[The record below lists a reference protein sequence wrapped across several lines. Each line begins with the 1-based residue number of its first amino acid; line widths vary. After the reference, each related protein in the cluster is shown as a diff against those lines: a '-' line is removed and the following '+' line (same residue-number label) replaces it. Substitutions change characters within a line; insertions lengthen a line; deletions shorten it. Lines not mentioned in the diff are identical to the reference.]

1 MPAQIN
7 RNVFEQRVLLLD
19 FANHGP
25 LGMRERI
32 AQDRD
37 RAALASST
45 IDFPPQGP
53 ILVGNLDHAPRMWPI
68 HTITPGAHP
77 LKELA
82 ASLTRDSE
90 SVTATV
96 TLMDDLTRDARCLD
110 LFVPKLLKRS
120 GSGNRLLLVMDQFE
134 GLFTA
139 CKDEAQCHAIENQR
153 VHLMS

>member
-1 MPAQIN
+1 MLAQIN
-7 RNVFEQRVLLLD
+7 RNVFEQRALLLD

-37 RAALASST
+37 RAALVAST
-45 IDFPPQGP
+45 IDFPPQGL

-82 ASLTRDSE
+82 ASLTH
-90 SVTATV
+90 
-96 TLMDDLTRDARCLD
+96 DARCLD

-139 CKDEAQCHAIENQR
+139 CKDEAQCHAIETQC